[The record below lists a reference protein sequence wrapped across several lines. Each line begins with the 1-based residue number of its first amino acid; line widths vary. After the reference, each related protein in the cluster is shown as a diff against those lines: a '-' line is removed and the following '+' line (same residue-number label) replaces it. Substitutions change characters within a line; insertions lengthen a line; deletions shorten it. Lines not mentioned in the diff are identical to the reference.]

1 LFNLFLD
8 QNICRYELI
17 LSKKKKRRR
26 RNLNLWN
33 EVSLGE
39 EIESGDK
46 GVGSGNES
54 RGGSGVVKEVSGGA
68 WDARRRVGRA

>member
-1 LFNLFLD
+1 
-8 QNICRYELI
+8 
-17 LSKKKKRRR
+17 
-26 RNLNLWN
+26 LNLWN

-39 EIESGDK
+39 EIEGGDK

-54 RGGSGVVKEVSGGA
+54 RGGSGVVKEVSGGGA